1 MLRGIDGRGHGA
13 SQTDGRTGGDESSWK
28 GRPDVGFIILLL
40 IAALLFRWSGDSWE
54 VVAGKLLAVV
64 ALYLVVIYVVF
75 GVGIGG
81 L

>member
-1 MLRGIDGRGHGA
+1 M
-13 SQTDGRTGGDESSWK
+13 
-28 GRPDVGFIILLL
+28 GFIILLL

-64 ALYLVVIYVVF
+64 ALYLVVIYVMF